1 VRRGTLIAILVTV
14 LTAGLGFPPKGPA
27 PVRAADEE
35 KKAPAV
41 PEIRMKDTEGKDL
54 SLHELLATGPVLLD
68 FWALWCRP
76 CLKELPEL
84 DKLREKYA
92 ASGFTVI
99 AVNTDTPVDVNK
111 VKPFVRSRKY
121 GFRVVTDIDGDLRRK
136 FQVNAFPT
144 TLLIARDGTTAWSN
158 QGYRPGD
165 EKELEKKLMEL
176 LSPE

>member
-1 VRRGTLIAILVTV
+1 VRRGTLIAILIIG
-14 LTAGLGFPPKGPA
+14 LTAWLGFPP

-35 KKAPAV
+35 IKAPAV
-41 PEIRMKDTEGKDL
+41 PEIRMKDIEGNDL

-76 CLKELPEL
+76 CLKELLEL
-84 DKLREKYA
+84 DKLRVKYA

-99 AVNTDTPVDVNK
+99 AVNTDTPVEVNK
-111 VKPFVRSRKY
+111 VKPFIRSRKY

-136 FQVNAFPT
+136 FQINAFPT
-144 TLLIARDGTTAWSN
+144 ALLIAPDGTTAWSN

-165 EKELEKKLMEL
+165 EKKLEKRLMEM
-176 LSPE
+176 LSTE